1 MKNIITGH
9 PYDGC
14 WSWLWSVILTMLQNM
29 QQTGLTFMMPKIS
42 TIVLKTSYWYMVGF
56 KCNDVSTCCEDVIF
70 RISRIFYFIITVI
83 SYLFIAPSLFYLFS
97 YFCINF
103 CILYCSVISVISPL
117 LLLIVYCTVCG
128 VKKISGLWY

>member
-1 MKNIITGH
+1 
-9 PYDGC
+9 
-14 WSWLWSVILTMLQNM
+14 
-29 QQTGLTFMMPKIS
+29 
-42 TIVLKTSYWYMVGF
+42 MVGF
-56 KCNDVSTCCEDVIF
+56 KCNDVSTCCEDVTF

-83 SYLFIAPSLFYLFS
+83 MYLFIASSLFNFFS

-128 VKKISGLWY
+128 LLY

>member
-1 MKNIITGH
+1 
-9 PYDGC
+9 
-14 WSWLWSVILTMLQNM
+14 
-29 QQTGLTFMMPKIS
+29 
-42 TIVLKTSYWYMVGF
+42 MVGF

-83 SYLFIAPSLFYLFS
+83 IYLFIAPSLFYLFS

-103 CILYCSVISVISPL
+103 FILYCSVISVISPL

-128 VKKISGLWY
+128 LLY

>member
-1 MKNIITGH
+1 
-9 PYDGC
+9 
-14 WSWLWSVILTMLQNM
+14 
-29 QQTGLTFMMPKIS
+29 
-42 TIVLKTSYWYMVGF
+42 MVGF

-83 SYLFIAPSLFYLFS
+83 IYLIIAPSLFYLFS

-103 CILYCSVISVISPL
+103 FILYCSVISVISPL

-128 VKKISGLWY
+128 LLY